1 MIYFTELD
9 FRRQGD
15 MNGALLLSPKKTI
28 TGH

>member
-15 MNGALLLSPKKTI
+15 MAGVLLLSPKNPI
-28 TGH
+28 TGR